1 MKVPSWFSNVGLGM
15 FLFGGGF
22 FLFSMLAWRG
32 FYLVDRESIIPW
44 MRLQSEATLASIYW
58 WNYVV
63 LTLTL
68 ISLLVAVVGF
78 VAYVFAQEK
87 QPIKAA

>member
-1 MKVPSWFSNVGLGM
+1 MRIPSWLSNVGLYM

-32 FYLVDRESIIPW
+32 FYLVDRNSLIPW

-63 LTLTL
+63 LALTVV
-68 ISLLVAVVGF
+68 SLVIGIVGLVA
-78 VAYVFAQEK
+78 YLFAEPKPQEK
-87 QPIKAA
+87 